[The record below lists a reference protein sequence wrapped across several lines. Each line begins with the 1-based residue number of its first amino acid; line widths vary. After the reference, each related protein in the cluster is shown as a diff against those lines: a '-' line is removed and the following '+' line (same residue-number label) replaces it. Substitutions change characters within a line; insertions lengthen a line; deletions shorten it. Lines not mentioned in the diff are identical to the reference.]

1 MKKRQGIVLRKMG
14 EQYFLIS
21 EGEENIDFS
30 RLISLSPV
38 ALDIWQGLPED
49 SDFSVDDMTAIL
61 LAEYDVDAATAQAD
75 VAELAGQ
82 LIKAGVILA

>member
-21 EGEENIDFS
+21 EGEEKIDFS

-49 SDFSVDDMTAIL
+49 SEFSVDDMTAIL